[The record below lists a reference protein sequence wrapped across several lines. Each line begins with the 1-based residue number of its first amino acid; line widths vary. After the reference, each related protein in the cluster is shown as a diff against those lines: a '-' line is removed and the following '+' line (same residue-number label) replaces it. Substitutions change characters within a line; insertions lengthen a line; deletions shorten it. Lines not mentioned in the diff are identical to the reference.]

1 MPRAEFDRDLRIVQD
16 ELLMM
21 GSMVEKAIGR
31 SLEALK
37 NRDLLMAEE
46 VVRDDDIIDDKQ
58 YEIEEKCIDL
68 IATQQPMA
76 VDLRTLV
83 TVMHLAGELER
94 MGDYA
99 EGIAKISL
107 MMGDEPP
114 LKPLIDIPRM
124 ATMASD
130 MLRRSLDAFVNRD
143 VVSSIV
149 VRNDDDEIDAL
160 YEQVYRELLTFMLG
174 DPTVIRR
181 ATYLL
186 WAAHNIERIADRTT
200 NIAENVI
207 YMVTGERIDVVAS
220 PTS

>member
-37 NRDLLMAEE
+37 SRDLLMAEE

-143 VVSSIV
+143 VVSSMV